1 MELADIAWG
10 DVISDSDGILV
21 VRGTLGGDPV
31 VVKRYAAP
39 QHRREIANYALL
51 GRLGVPT
58 LPVLGS
64 GPDWLV
70 LADAEDAGYRLGTP
84 DDLYE
89 PHVARLLA
97 RWYAALHA
105 AGESL
110 DAATLAGLYSE
121 LDVVDAAGLARIAD
135 RWPELA
141 LQVAWAQ
148 DRLPAWRRILAD
160 LGRTLTYNDFW
171 YTNLAVHWTGAS
183 ALMCDHNLLGA
194 GLRSSD
200 VRNVTVS
207 LSEQAA
213 SAFRDEYAARAAADG
228 VRIDPRETEV
238 DEPLAHLATLV
249 FAAEAEQT
257 PSWAADSLAW
267 LAAAPH

>member
-10 DVISDSDGILV
+10 DVISDSDGVLV
-21 VRGTLGGDPV
+21 VEGTLRGDPV

-84 DDLYE
+84 DDLDD

-97 RWYAALHA
+97 RWYATLHA
-105 AGESL
+105 AGEQT
-110 DAATLAGLYSE
+110 DAADLAGLYSE

-141 LQVAWAQ
+141 LPAAWAQ
-148 DRLPAWRRILAD
+148 EQLPHWRHLLAD
-160 LGRTLTYNDFW
+160 LRRTLTYNDFW

-183 ALMCDHNLLGA
+183 ALMFDHNLLGA

-200 VRNVTVS
+200 LRNVTVS
-207 LSEQAA
+207 LSERAA
-213 SAFRDEYAARAAADG
+213 SAFRDEYEALVAGHG
-228 VRIDPRETEV
+228 VRIDPREAAF
-238 DEPLAHLATLV
+238 DEPLSHLATLV

-257 PSWAADSLAW
+257 PRWADASLAW